1 MTLLVY
7 PFDGCDATGC
17 ALCLIDN
24 GRRGLLHPCVA
35 DRCEDV
41 PVELTER
48 CGLHRTF
55 IGSVERVQKNISL
68 LNLRLIA
75 GKLRV
80 KLSALLPEG
89 KLPPGS

>member
-1 MTLLVY
+1 MPTL
-7 PFDGCDATGC
+7 DE
-17 ALCLIDN
+17 
-24 GRRGLLHPCVA
+24 RRFL
-35 DRCEDV
+35 EDV
-41 PVELTER
+41 GYRIRAWRTAAKLSQIELAER

-55 IGSVERVQKNISL
+55 IGGVERGQKNISL

-75 GKLRV
+75 DKLRV

>member
-1 MTLLVY
+1 MNLDERSFL
-7 PFDGCDATGC
+7 
-17 ALCLIDN
+17 
-24 GRRGLLHPCVA
+24 
-35 DRCEDV
+35 EDV
-41 PVELTER
+41 GYRIRAWRTHAKMSQAHLAEL

-55 IGSVERVQKNISL
+55 IGGVERGQKNISL

-89 KLPPGS
+89 KLPPEERAG